1 MTDHITA
8 PEILADG
15 FDRVHEVARAA
26 VDGLTDDE
34 LTARLDKDANTVAWL
49 VWHLAR
55 VQDDHIAEVA
65 ELEQVWTAGGWHQ
78 RFGLRFDPRAIG
90 YGQSSADVA
99 QVRPSS
105 DLLLGYLDA
114 VTDQTKRFVEQLTE
128 DDLARVVDAR
138 WDPPVTLAVRLVS
151 VISDDLQHA
160 GQAAFVRGVLLRR
173 R

>member
-1 MTDHITA
+1 MSSLVTA

-15 FDRVHEVARAA
+15 FDRVHEVTRAA
-26 VDGLTDDE
+26 VHGLTDDE
-34 LTARLDKDANTVAWL
+34 LAARLDPDANTIAWL

-55 VQDDHIAEVA
+55 VQDDHVAEVA
-65 ELEQVWTAGGWHQ
+65 RLDQVWTAGGWRE
-78 RFGLRFDPRAIG
+78 RFGLPFPADAIG
-90 YGQSSADVA
+90 YGQSSAQVA
-99 QVRPSS
+99 QVRVSA
-105 DLLLGYLDA
+105 DLLVGYLDA
-114 VTDQTKRFVEQLTE
+114 VTEQSRRYVAGLTE
-128 DDLARVVDAR
+128 DDLARVVDER